1 METVMTRLRD
11 RRTWWIGG
19 LLIVVLGFA
28 LGSGW
33 LTVAALLPLLVL
45 LAPCL
50 AMCALG
56 LCMRRGSGG
65 SSCQS
70 KAGAPADTD
79 PSVHTE
85 APSTKQP

>member
-1 METVMTRLRD
+1 MDIVMTRLRE

-19 LLIVVLGFA
+19 ALVAALGVA

-33 LTVAALLPLLVL
+33 LTAAALLPLLL
-45 LAPCL
+45 TLAPCL

-56 LCMRRGSGG
+56 LCMRRGSGE
-65 SSCQS
+65 SSCQG